1 METFLQQFGSKIKGV
16 LTGFD
21 RIVFKG
27 CLRHL
32 AYADG
37 AAKFLARRGVL
48 NKDYKAWM
56 LEQSA
61 AGRDGV
67 GEGHDK
73 QAAVGADRQESPPLP
88 RPRTYQQGARTTGR
102 I

>member
-27 CLRHL
+27 YLRHL
-32 AYADG
+32 SNADG
-37 AAKFLARRGVL
+37 AARFLARRGVL

-56 LEQSA
+56 LGQSA
-61 AGRDGV
+61 ALSAMDT
-67 GEGHDK
+67 DN
-73 QAAVGADRQESPPLP
+73 
-88 RPRTYQQGARTTGR
+88 